1 MKNILFQIND
11 MAAAIF
17 NRRERE
23 QRISNILT
31 SAFTAI
37 DSNDTQAFDEI
48 LNTQMN
54 NTTQNVILCT
64 IVERKNMD
72 FLRKSL
78 TIFDAG
84 HKSCCALTVAAQTHN
99 LEAVRVLIPLSHPT
113 QLYYAADKTITE
125 LSADKSEEHKSIS
138 LQCFDEL
145 LRWIDPKHDQSSLLR
160 TALLFNVTEII
171 ERLWGVSDLQAVANA
186 KKVMY
191 DLGRQNS
198 QEQIDAFWG
207 YAAPKKQTA
216 AIEGA
221 VSKGHFDLVK
231 HLVAQTDNFDATG
244 AVVEAVINFQEECFE
259 FLLPLSNPLL
269 TLNSIKKALDY
280 HKKHS
285 NICFPPDY
293 YPLLAKLEQHCE
305 TELQRQV
312 LTQAVEQT
320 QNNTIPSAPKRRM

>member
-1 MKNILFQIND
+1 
-11 MAAAIF
+11 MAVAIF

-23 QRISNILT
+23 QRISNVLT

-37 DSNDTQAFDEI
+37 DGNDTQAFDEI

-54 NTTQNVILCT
+54 NATQHVILCT

-84 HKSCCALTVAAQTHN
+84 HKKCFALTVAAKTNN
-99 LEAVRVLIPLSHPT
+99 LDALRVLAPISHPT
-113 QLYYAADKTITE
+113 QLYYAANESVTKVSINSQDNREQQKN
-125 LSADKSEEHKSIS
+125 IS

-259 FLLPLSNPLL
+259 FLLPLSNPLR

-305 TELQRQV
+305 TELQRRV